1 LDKRLGDAWAMSAPT
16 AFFGRTYDEAFA
28 LLEEARD
35 YVPHG
40 QRIECRDVTTP
51 VRARVALETTRMTS
65 RLIHVMA
72 WLLARKAVHAGEITA
87 AEANQPPYSFER
99 RELLASDD
107 TSLVGA
113 PLPPML
119 ESLTERSQ
127 RLYVRVSRRDEL
139 ARRDVGA

>member
-1 LDKRLGDAWAMSAPT
+1 MSAPT

-35 YVPHG
+35 YVAHG
-40 QRIECRDVTTP
+40 QRLECRDVDTP

-72 WLLARKAVHAGEITA
+72 WLLARKAVHAGEITPE
-87 AEANQPPYSFER
+87 EAIRPPYAFER
-99 RELLASDD
+99 RELLAGDD
-107 TSLVGA
+107 DRLAAA

-119 ESLTERSQ
+119 ENLTERSH
-127 RLYVRVSRRDEL
+127 RLYIRVSRLDEL
-139 ARRDVGA
+139 ARRETHA